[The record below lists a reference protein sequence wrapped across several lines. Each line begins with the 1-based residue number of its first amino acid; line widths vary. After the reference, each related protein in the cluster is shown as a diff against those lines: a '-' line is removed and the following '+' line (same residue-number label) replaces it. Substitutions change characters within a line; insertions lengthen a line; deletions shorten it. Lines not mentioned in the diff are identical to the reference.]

1 MRFDEG
7 ARREYL
13 VAFGFGS
20 SSRVSATPIAN
31 LRARE
36 NTRKQIAALVGLAP
50 LNRNSGQTRGH
61 LTIREP
67 ANQTGETE
75 VADRIFVCVLCV
87 SFNARI

>member
-1 MRFDEG
+1 MKVLAESILLRSVSEV
-7 ARREYL
+7 RP
-13 VAFGFGS
+13 V
-20 SSRVSATPIAN
+20 VSATPIAN

-67 ANQTGETE
+67 TNQTGETE